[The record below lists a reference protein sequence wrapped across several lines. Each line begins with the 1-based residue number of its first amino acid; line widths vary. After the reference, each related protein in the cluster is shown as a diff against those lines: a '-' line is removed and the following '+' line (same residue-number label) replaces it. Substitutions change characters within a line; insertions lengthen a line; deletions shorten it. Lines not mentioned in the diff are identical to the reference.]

1 MAKRKRDIQLK
12 VRVTPEER
20 AMIEAKMAQ
29 LGTTNMGAYLRK
41 MAIDGYV
48 VKLDLPELREL
59 VSLLRYSSNNLNQL
73 TRRVHETGRVY
84 AADMEDI
91 LQNQERIWQAASG
104 ILSRL
109 AAPAFLWSGIL
120 AGQGSF
126 LYAEIRNK
134 QNWRDIDMRFL
145 LKILFAPILAVLAVV
160 SWFLVFVVGLS
171 SGILCIPAAI
181 LGFFG
186 LFILF
191 VDSVSYGVG
200 LLVIAFLISPY
211 GLPMLAGWLVAKLHV
226 LRYML
231 RDWIYG

>member
-1 MAKRKRDIQLK
+1 MR
-12 VRVTPEER
+12 
-20 AMIEAKMAQ
+20 
-29 LGTTNMGAYLRK
+29 GG
-41 MAIDGYV
+41 
-48 VKLDLPELREL
+48 
-59 VSLLRYSSNNLNQL
+59 LLRGKPPLL
-73 TRRVHETGRVY
+73 
-84 AADMEDI
+84 
-91 LQNQERIWQAASG
+91 
-104 ILSRL
+104 
-109 AAPAFLWSGIL
+109 FLRSDIL

-126 LYAEIRNK
+126 LYAESRNK
-134 QNWRDIDMRFL
+134 QNWMDIDMRFL
-145 LKILFAPILAVLAVV
+145 LKILFAPILAALAVV
-160 SWFLVFVVGLS
+160 TWFFVFVVGLS

-186 LFILF
+186 LFIIF

>member
-1 MAKRKRDIQLK
+1 MW
-12 VRVTPEER
+12 
-20 AMIEAKMAQ
+20 
-29 LGTTNMGAYLRK
+29 G
-41 MAIDGYV
+41 
-48 VKLDLPELREL
+48 
-59 VSLLRYSSNNLNQL
+59 
-73 TRRVHETGRVY
+73 
-84 AADMEDI
+84 
-91 LQNQERIWQAASG
+91 
-104 ILSRL
+104 RL
-109 AAPAFLWSGIL
+109 AARRPPLLFCSPSSLQSG
-120 AGQGSF
+120 AYSC
-126 LYAEIRNK
+126 
-134 QNWRDIDMRFL
+134 
-145 LKILFAPILAVLAVV
+145 ILFSQYKTNGGKRDALSFETSVCAGHGCACRR
-160 SWFLVFVVGLS
+160 VGLS

>member
-1 MAKRKRDIQLK
+1 
-12 VRVTPEER
+12 
-20 AMIEAKMAQ
+20 
-29 LGTTNMGAYLRK
+29 
-41 MAIDGYV
+41 
-48 VKLDLPELREL
+48 
-59 VSLLRYSSNNLNQL
+59 
-73 TRRVHETGRVY
+73 
-84 AADMEDI
+84 
-91 LQNQERIWQAASG
+91 
-104 ILSRL
+104 
-109 AAPAFLWSGIL
+109 
-120 AGQGSF
+120 
-126 LYAEIRNK
+126 
-134 QNWRDIDMRFL
+134 MRFL

-160 SWFLVFVVGLS
+160 TWFFVFVVGLS

-211 GLPMLAGWLVAKLHV
+211 GLPMLAGWLVANLHV

>member
-1 MAKRKRDIQLK
+1 MKQGAFTLRIW
-12 VRVTPEER
+12 
-20 AMIEAKMAQ
+20 MIYSKIRSGSGRRQAVSFP
-29 LGTTNMGAYLRK
+29 G
-41 MAIDGYV
+41 
-48 VKLDLPELREL
+48 LPPSNKG
-59 VSLLRYSSNNLNQL
+59 VFIPCGGGLLRAGRPCFFVPRHPCNLEHIPVSCSHN
-73 TRRVHETGRVY
+73 TKR
-84 AADMEDI
+84 ME
-91 LQNQERIWQAASG
+91 EK
-104 ILSRL
+104 
-109 AAPAFLWSGIL
+109 
-120 AGQGSF
+120 
-126 LYAEIRNK
+126 E
-134 QNWRDIDMRFL
+134 MRFL
-145 LKILFAPILAVLAVV
+145 LKLLFAPVMAVLAVV

>member
-1 MAKRKRDIQLK
+1 MW
-12 VRVTPEER
+12 
-20 AMIEAKMAQ
+20 
-29 LGTTNMGAYLRK
+29 G
-41 MAIDGYV
+41 
-48 VKLDLPELREL
+48 
-59 VSLLRYSSNNLNQL
+59 
-73 TRRVHETGRVY
+73 
-84 AADMEDI
+84 
-91 LQNQERIWQAASG
+91 
-104 ILSRL
+104 RL
-109 AAPAFLWSGIL
+109 AARRPPLLFCSPSSLQSG
-120 AGQGSF
+120 AYSC
-126 LYAEIRNK
+126 
-134 QNWRDIDMRFL
+134 
-145 LKILFAPILAVLAVV
+145 ILFSQYKTNGGKSHALSPVMAVLAVV

-186 LFILF
+186 LFIIF

>member
-1 MAKRKRDIQLK
+1 MR
-12 VRVTPEER
+12 
-20 AMIEAKMAQ
+20 
-29 LGTTNMGAYLRK
+29 GG
-41 MAIDGYV
+41 
-48 VKLDLPELREL
+48 
-59 VSLLRYSSNNLNQL
+59 LLRGKPPLL
-73 TRRVHETGRVY
+73 
-84 AADMEDI
+84 
-91 LQNQERIWQAASG
+91 
-104 ILSRL
+104 
-109 AAPAFLWSGIL
+109 FLRSGIL

-126 LYAEIRNK
+126 LYAESRNK
-134 QNWRDIDMRFL
+134 QNWMDIDMRFL
-145 LKILFAPILAVLAVV
+145 LKILFAPILAALAVV
-160 SWFLVFVVGLS
+160 TWFFVFVVSLS

-191 VDSVSYGVG
+191 VDSVSYGAG